1 MNAKYNVCMCHNLTS
16 MNLLYSTI
24 PGHFWSKVFTSS
36 YIRQDCVNI
45 TMTRLGS
52 TGFNLDI

>member
-24 PGHFWSKVFTSS
+24 LGHFWSKVFTRS
-36 YIRQDCVNI
+36 YTWQDCVNI
-45 TMTRLGS
+45 TMARLGS
-52 TGFNLDI
+52 IGLNLDI